1 MREGEYLKTVDV
13 GEEFGKEKVLALCTG
28 EGSLKDGEGPWKEFG
43 GSEVK
48 EIVGEI
54 VSPVS
59 NEFGYAEKVCSF
71 RACAGAVGSSP
82 EDVK

>member
-1 MREGEYLKTVDV
+1 M

-28 EGSLKDGEGPWKEFG
+28 EGSLKDGESPWKDG
-43 GSEVK
+43 GSEGK
-48 EIVGEI
+48 EVVGEI

-71 RACAGAVGSSP
+71 GACACAVGSSP

>member
-1 MREGEYLKTVDV
+1 M
-13 GEEFGKEKVLALCTG
+13 GEEFVKEKVLALCTG
-28 EGSLKDGEGPWKEFG
+28 EGSLKDGESPWKEFG
-43 GSEVK
+43 GSEGK
-48 EIVGEI
+48 EVVSEI

-71 RACAGAVGSSP
+71 RACASAIRSSP